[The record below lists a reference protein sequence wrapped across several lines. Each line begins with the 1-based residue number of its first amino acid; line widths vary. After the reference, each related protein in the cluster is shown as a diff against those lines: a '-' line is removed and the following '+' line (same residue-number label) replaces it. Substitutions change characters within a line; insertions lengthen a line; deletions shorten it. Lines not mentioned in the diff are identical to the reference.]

1 MCLCWPKR
9 TWTKYLRIIHK
20 FERKS
25 LKQLRKGSGWWQNVL
40 RLLLRKKKRTKKEKK
55 KTSSRFLIII
65 FIFAQPTDGLIEIND
80 VLNQIKRG
88 SLVKHLD
95 HDYTW
100 DTLPILATKILLYRF
115 KDPETCYYLFRKKKK
130 VSIKKLLLLKSP
142 PSLHQRFNNACLPAW
157 KHLKPVWRTCLST
170 LSFCLIAS

>member
-9 TWTKYLRIIHK
+9 TWTRYLRIILK

-55 KTSSRFLIII
+55 KTSSRFLIVI
-65 FIFAQPTDGLIEIND
+65 FIFAKPADGLIEIND

-88 SLVKHLD
+88 SLVKHLG
-95 HDYTW
+95 HCYTW
-100 DTLPILATKILLYRF
+100 DTLPILATKILLYRV
-115 KDPETCYYLFRKKKK
+115 KDPETCYYLFRRKKKAP
-130 VSIKKLLLLKSP
+130 IKKHLLLKSP
-142 PSLHQRFNNACLPAW
+142 LSLHQRFNNACLPAL
-157 KHLKPVWRTCLST
+157 KHLKPVWQTCLFT
-170 LSFCLIAS
+170 LLSCLIAS